1 MACTSEERQAALD
14 KAHGL
19 LDMIRAAGYTLSE
32 LFRDYY
38 ALYPAHGVSETAL

>member
-38 ALYPAHGVSETAL
+38 ALYPAHGVSDTAL